1 MRILRSGI
9 GSVEY
14 SVSGSSTATD
24 YGNSE
29 ASDSPVKSRIVEW
42 LYGFF
47 LVVKFGFHKGF
58 AACLEIKKERKF
70 YNLLKWRLL
79 ELVQ

>member
-47 LVVKFGFHKGF
+47 LAVKFGSHKGF
-58 AACLEIKKERKF
+58 AACLKKKKERKKI
-70 YNLLKWRLL
+70 L
-79 ELVQ
+79 